1 MDAVDYEYKNIY
13 QKKKKKKKTQKEQTN
28 KNKTTT
34 KKNSQEPKRLCLKL
48 SEAERKILQWTK
60 EGKELVEVLKRDLMT
75 APVLKVPALKK
86 PFHLFVTVSEGAA
99 LGVLTQEE
107 GDKRKPTAYLPKRL
121 DPVSRG

>member
-1 MDAVDYEYKNIY
+1 MSRRICTKKRK
-13 QKKKKKKKTQKEQTN
+13 QKKNPKGTNKQKQNNNKKT
-28 KNKTTT
+28 
-34 KKNSQEPKRLCLKL
+34 SQEPKRLCLKL

>member
-1 MDAVDYEYKNIY
+1 MSRRICT
-13 QKKKKKKKTQKEQTN
+13 KKKNKKKPKRNKQTKTKQQQ
-28 KNKTTT
+28 